1 VKFFQRPEPL
11 PAQIRSVMESN
22 EYLLAWS
29 THSSGVLAV
38 TDKRLISA
46 QAQVVSTVLWE
57 DSLSAKWE
65 EPLLSLVVL
74 HEQATQ
80 TLSWKLDEPGLVPT
94 AVRDRVTA
102 TIVIDRLVDIPEVG
116 RVRFIARRTANGVIW
131 STVPEG
137 SIDAQSAPIQERI
150 RESLR
155 SLRSN
160 LGI

>member
-1 VKFFQRPEPL
+1 
-11 PAQIRSVMESN
+11 MESN

-29 THSSGVLAV
+29 THSAGILAV
-38 TDKRLISA
+38 TDRRLISSGPDG
-46 QAQVVSTVLWE
+46 VSTILWQ

-65 EPLLSLVVL
+65 EPFLRLVVL
-74 HEQATQ
+74 QEQATQ
-80 TLSWKLDEPGLVPT
+80 TLAWELDEPGLVPT

-102 TIVIDRLVDIPEVG
+102 TIVIDRLIDVPDVG
-116 RVRFIARRTANGVIW
+116 RVRFIARRTADGVVW

-137 SIDAQSAPIQERI
+137 SVDVQAAPIQERI

-155 SLRSN
+155 TLRSN